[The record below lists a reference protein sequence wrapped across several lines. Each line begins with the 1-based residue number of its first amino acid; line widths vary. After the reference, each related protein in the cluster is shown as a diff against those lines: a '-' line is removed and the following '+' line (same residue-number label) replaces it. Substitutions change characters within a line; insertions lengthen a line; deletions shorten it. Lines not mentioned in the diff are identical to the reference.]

1 MIFLKKFDI
10 IYIENKKGRKNMRP
24 EDRIDRICELLR
36 KAWHQVPDW
45 RLCQLINNLL
55 GDDIYYIEDT
65 ITEARLSQF
74 YNGSKK

>member
-1 MIFLKKFDI
+1 
-10 IYIENKKGRKNMRP
+10 MRP
-24 EDRIDRICELLR
+24 E
-36 KAWHQVPDW
+36 HQVPDW